1 MTIILII
8 IFVEFGILFLFT
20 KSKSILSSKD
30 LFPNISDELLNKF
43 NSYDTEIGWISKK
56 KSIKKE
62 VSKGNLVE
70 YTYNQK
76 GARSLGI
83 QKDKIKPTISTYGD
97 SYCMCREVNDSETW
111 QAFLSNYSKE
121 NILNFG
127 VGNYGLDQSIL
138 RLKREFK
145 SNQTHTVI
153 IGITPYT
160 ITRITSVWKHLSEFH
175 NVLAVKP
182 RYIVKKNKL
191 LFIPN
196 IKKNKKDIKQ
206 ISKFKTHF
214 TKYDE
219 HYSYFLNNIY
229 SFPLTI
235 SFLFNPTP
243 VLKVIIRKIT
253 NILIKLK
260 FNTAANFT
268 SSLYFKDEIIRR
280 KKLFKKH
287 KDLLE
292 KIILEFIDFSKENN
306 FKPVL
311 LILPSIED
319 SNYIKKTSN
328 NYYSTYFNIPNKH
341 IKYLDF
347 SDEIIK
353 EESIGDLFIDN
364 IWGGH
369 YNKNGNQKIAE
380 FLKNRL

>member
-1 MTIILII
+1 MTIIIII
-8 IFVEFGILFLFT
+8 IFIEFGILFLMI

-43 NSYDTEIGWISKK
+43 TSYDSEIGWTSKK

-62 VSKGNLVE
+62 ISKGKLVK
-70 YTYNQK
+70 YTYNVK
-76 GARSLGI
+76 GARSLGV
-83 QKDKIKPTISTYGD
+83 QKDKISPKISTYGD
-97 SYCMCREVNDSETW
+97 SYCMCREVDDSETW
-111 QAFLSNYSKE
+111 QAFLSNFKKE

-145 SNQTHTVI
+145 SNQTNTVI

-182 RYIVKKNKL
+182 RYIVQNNKL

-196 IKKNKKDIKQ
+196 IIKNKNDIKQ

-219 HYSYFLNNIY
+219 HYNYFLNNIY
-229 SFPLTI
+229 HFPLTL
-235 SFLFNPTP
+235 SFLFNPKP
-243 VLKVIIRKIT
+243 VLKVIMRKIT
-253 NILIKLK
+253 NIFIKLK
-260 FNTAANFT
+260 FTSAANFT
-268 SSLYFKDEIIRR
+268 SSLYFLDEIKRR
-280 KKLFKKH
+280 KTLFKKH
-287 KDLLE
+287 KNLVE
-292 KIILEFIDFSKENN
+292 KIIMEFINFSKENN

-319 SNYIKKTSN
+319 SNYIKKTRD
-328 NYYSTYFNIPNKH
+328 NYYSSYFNIHNKH
-341 IKYLDF
+341 LKYLDF
-347 SDEIIK
+347 SEEMIK
-353 EESIGDLFIDN
+353 EESIGDFFVDKT
-364 IWGGH
+364 WGGH
-369 YNKNGNQKIAE
+369 YNKNGNKKIAE